1 METHVSSTTADV
13 PDTQEVIGPHGNV
26 EIVVAVEKVEED
38 IQQKADS
45 NSQDNAQ
52 PMMEESSP
60 PCSQSTKTDDLHKS
74 PRKQDPLQPPT
85 SKEINKT
92 APSPIKLQSSK
103 QPNIQTN
110 ANETQTPQNKPSGK
124 QVGVVMQNAPDK
136 ELPAPADVDS
146 TSPKDIPMDITSDEV
161 DNKNDV
167 SLNITVDRDP
177 SNESQ
182 SDMTSDAEKEHN
194 KSISRELKSLI
205 NSAKESKII
214 SECTKLTSKTR
225 KSARAALDTS
235 STNIN
240 NTPEADRIQGTRRS
254 SSNSQKS
261 NSSEK
266 SDRVGKRS
274 MRSQNPEFV
283 HKVRKFLNSVTGKFQ
298 KDADSDESTVSDE
311 ETVAPK
317 IKENATDS
325 SPSNAKN
332 RNPNQEQVQSQS
344 KIDEKSNKLR
354 SDPYCWRCHWSIDMN
369 DGEKTPQPPLK
380 CTVCPRAFHYRC
392 LTGSEKNKISTEKN
406 WVCPECMTVLHA
418 ESSET
423 RSLAMRKTTLGML
436 CELLKYALQRMT
448 EVAGS
453 EPFLQSV
460 DRSVF
465 PDYDKYVVHPMDLA
479 LMREHIDEGLYG
491 STEAFL
497 ADAHWILHNSI
508 IFNTLQSKLTTTA
521 RALVRSCRAEMG
533 EIEACPE
540 CYAAAHARR
549 PTWFT
554 DVCSTPHLL
563 LWAKLKGF
571 PYWPAKAMTVSHAGL
586 VDVRFFGAHDR
597 AWVPARDC
605 YLYCERDPNNFRTKR
620 QDMVEAMQ
628 EAEQHIRNISRKYGK
643 FAYAPYRTTFEPSKL
658 GEALKYMIPSFD
670 GQVRSPVRE
679 RRSKTP
685 ARALKS
691 RSNSKGSK
699 DDSNAGDV
707 VSDSEQMD
715 TETPKTEEAE
725 KKEEKEEN
733 VPSDKPQAATRKRTR
748 SEAKG
753 PAESSPKEKRR
764 LLDTP
769 AKEAAP
775 KKTDSPVVSSS
786 KESEHKQHEP
796 DDAAADEPVEAD
808 REPAAAAPP
817 PPAPLATDA
826 TPKPNKNPK
835 THNVVAS
842 NKTPAKTDVPKTN
855 DKEKNTQQGEK
866 PVPPNQR
873 ISRSNKSLNN
883 IETIELDENNPTT
896 TTSNK
901 TSAPPVPP
909 VTNIAKT
916 NPNKVSPKEAVTIT
930 KANEKEK
937 TTESAV
943 LIKINDKGNKDA
955 SLTITV
961 NAKDKLTEAA
971 TLTKITDI
979 VKMTHN
985 KNKIKDK
992 EIEITTPNKD
1002 GGKEKVSTVTPNKN
1016 AAKTTPSTKNLG
1028 SEKTNND
1035 APAVPN
1041 TTTDKTVND
1050 STVNNHTG
1058 KVNAKEGTDKTADT
1072 STESKKILVDKEKS
1086 ASAKNAFSPKPGT
1099 SKVIKATKDRIQ
1111 YDDDTSLAAMT
1122 RKVPKANSNSNDVSA
1137 GAAGSG
1143 GKGAVASPAAD
1154 APPAPPATRSN
1165 ASKTTPVTVEVNPDS
1180 SIFTPTSTDNVRNMK
1195 EAVNKLQKLRSG
1207 FDPPAN
1213 SQVGKVGVRAFAR
1226 ITSPPDK
1233 QAKPNDVVVEIKSE
1247 PMDYEDCD
1255 APQETSTVLD
1265 SLRPRPIAPAV
1276 SAPNLREVRISKVM
1290 PVPAAA
1296 KKSPKPPDVRPRA
1309 KKTFPQ
1315 PKKADD
1321 GRAELTNK
1329 NSMVYIP
1336 IQPPI
1341 SQSPVRAAL
1350 KAANSATVTPPRT
1363 PTLFPTANVKSVTSI
1378 APPLLPMAPP
1388 PPPPA
1393 TTATA
1398 TSAVAGAILAP
1409 GFPSVPTT
1417 VHTVPLITSVN
1428 GQWTF
1433 SLQPVMSVGAG
1444 ESITSATVNGVG
1456 ERAPGTAPPAAP
1468 APPAPAPSATQP
1480 PALVPT
1486 GAPLNPPVTDA
1497 TRSPTTELPPPPQL
1511 QQRPALQHPLAA
1523 GTEIGEMTA
1532 PSSAGPLTAKL
1543 NHNSIK
1549 LAEFFRHL
1557 LEESLVQVEDPTAE
1571 TAALRLQLEQERWRY
1586 QHELAELRRTNEVAL
1601 VEVRAAMDKEKTRAV
1616 AEARRLAHQELE
1628 AAVKS
1633 AKSKQWC
1640 ANCSQ
1645 EAQFYCCWNT
1655 SYCDY
1660 PCQRAHWG
1668 QHYAHCTQQR
1678 TNASSPPTVIAKVTS
1693 ATTRTLNSDQTQNKS
1708 PVAVNAADE
1717 GNGHAAAKSAGA
1729 SPQAAAPTHAAPL
1742 LANKQLM
1749 NNDDNAPKR
1758 VVTSGGYLIVGASA
1772 GAAGDARRAPRRD

>member
-13 PDTQEVIGPHGNV
+13 PDTQEVIGSHGNV
-26 EIVVAVEKVEED
+26 EIVVAVEKVDED
-38 IQQKADS
+38 TQQKADS

-52 PMMEESSP
+52 AVMEGSSP
-60 PCSQSTKTDDLHKS
+60 PCSQSTKTDGVHKS
-74 PRKQDPLQPPT
+74 PRKQEALLPLT

-92 APSPIKLQSSK
+92 ALSPIKLLSTK
-103 QPNIQTN
+103 QPTTQTN
-110 ANETQTPQNKPSGK
+110 ANETQTAQSKLSAKQTTAVTQNTPE
-124 QVGVVMQNAPDK
+124 K
-136 ELPAPADVDS
+136 EPPAPADVDS
-146 TSPKDIPMDITSDEV
+146 TSPKDIAMDVTSDEV
-161 DNKNDV
+161 DNKND
-167 SLNITVDRDP
+167 STLNIDIDP

-182 SDMTSDAEKEHN
+182 SENIGDAEKEHN

-225 KSARAALDTS
+225 KSARAAQDTS
-235 STNIN
+235 STNMN
-240 NTPEADRIQGTRRS
+240 NTPEADHIQGNRRS

-266 SDRVGKRS
+266 SERVGKRS

-283 HKVRKFLNSVTGKFQ
+283 YKVRKFLNSVTGKFQ
-298 KDADSDESTVSDE
+298 KDADSDESAASDE

-325 SPSNAKN
+325 SPSIAKN
-332 RNPNQEQVQSQS
+332 RSPTQEQVQS
-344 KIDEKSNKLR
+344 KVDEKCNKLR

-369 DGEKTPQPPLK
+369 DGEKTPQPSLK

-392 LTGSEKNKISTEKN
+392 LTGSEKNKISSVKN

-418 ESSET
+418 ESSDT
-423 RSLAMRKTTLGML
+423 RSLAMKKTTLGML

-549 PTWFT
+549 ATWFT

-628 EAEQHIRNISRKYGK
+628 EAEQHIRNISRKYDK
-643 FAYAPYRTTFEPSKL
+643 FAYAPYRTTFEASKL
-658 GEALKYMIPSFD
+658 EEALKYMIPSFD

-699 DDSNAGDV
+699 DDSNAGDA

-715 TETPKTEEAE
+715 TESSKTEEAVKNE
-725 KKEEKEEN
+725 GKEGT
-733 VPSDKPQAATRKRTR
+733 VPVEKPQVGTRKRAR
-748 SEAKG
+748 SETKG
-753 PAESSPKEKRR
+753 PVESSPKEKRR
-764 LLDTP
+764 LVDTP
-769 AKEAAP
+769 GKEPAP
-775 KKTDSPVVSSS
+775 KNTDSPVVSSS
-786 KESEHKQHEP
+786 KEVAPAPAPAPTPREP
-796 DDAAADEPVEAD
+796 GDAADEPRDLDAG
-808 REPAAAAPP
+808 PP
-817 PPAPLATDA
+817 PSDKTEA
-826 TPKPNKNPK
+826 TPKPNKIPK
-835 THNVVAS
+835 TNSVPAS
-842 NKTPAKTDVPKTN
+842 NKTPVRSDTPKNN
-855 DKEKNTQQGEK
+855 DKDKSTQPAEK

-873 ISRSNKSLNN
+873 ISRSNKPNN
-883 IETIELDENNPTT
+883 VETIELDENTPTT

-901 TSAPPVPP
+901 TPASP
-909 VTNIAKT
+909 VTITAKT
-916 NPNKVSPKEAVTIT
+916 PNKISSKESVTIT
-930 KANEKEK
+930 KVNDKEK
-937 TTESAV
+937 SSESAV
-943 LIKINDKGNKDA
+943 LIKINDKSNKDA

-961 NAKDKLTEAA
+961 NAKDKVTEAA

-979 VKMTHN
+979 VKQTHN
-985 KNKIKDK
+985 QNKIKDT
-992 EIEITTPNKD
+992 ETETATPNKD
-1002 GGKEKVSTVTPNKN
+1002 SGKEKVTTATPNKT
-1016 AAKTTPSTKNLG
+1016 AAKATPSTKNIG
-1028 SEKTNND
+1028 SEKTNKD
-1035 APAVPN
+1035 GPIAPSS
-1041 TTTDKTVND
+1041 TTNKTASD
-1050 STVNNHTG
+1050 SNVSNNTG
-1058 KVNAKEGTDKTADT
+1058 KINAKQDKPADKLTDT
-1072 STESKKILVDKEKS
+1072 SAEGKKIAEKEKS
-1086 ASAKNAFSPKPGT
+1086 APVKNAFSPKPGT

-1111 YDDDTSLAAMT
+1111 YDDDTNLAVVA
-1122 RKVPKANSNSNDVSA
+1122 RKVPKTSSNSEVSA
-1137 GAAGSG
+1137 GAAASG
-1143 GKGAVASPAAD
+1143 GKASAASPAAD
-1154 APPAPPATRSN
+1154 AASAPAAPPATRS
-1165 ASKTTPVTVEVNPDS
+1165 KTAPITVEVNPDS

-1195 EAVNKLQKLRSG
+1195 DAVNKLQKLRSG

-1226 ITSPPDK
+1226 MTSPPEK
-1233 QAKPNDVVVEIKSE
+1233 QAKSNDVVVEIKSE

-1255 APQETSTVLD
+1255 APQETSTVLE
-1265 SLRPRPIAPAV
+1265 SLRPRPIAPVV
-1276 SAPNLREVRISKVM
+1276 SAPNLREVRISKVIS
-1290 PVPAAA
+1290 VPAAA

-1315 PKKADD
+1315 PKKPDD
-1321 GRAELTNK
+1321 GRSELTNK

-1341 SQSPVRAAL
+1341 SQSPVRGAL
-1350 KAANSATVTPPRT
+1350 KAANSATAAPPRT
-1363 PTLFPTANVKSVTSI
+1363 PTLFPTTSVKSVSAM

-1398 TSAVAGAILAP
+1398 TSGVAGALLAP
-1409 GFPSVPTT
+1409 AFPAVPTT

-1444 ESITSATVNGVG
+1444 ETITSATVNGVS
-1456 ERAPGTAPPAAP
+1456 ERASPAAIAPAP
-1468 APPAPAPSATQP
+1468 APPAATATQP

-1486 GAPLNPPVTDA
+1486 GAPVNPPPAPPASGA
-1497 TRSPTTELPPPPQL
+1497 TASPASELPPPPQL
-1511 QQRPALQHPLAA
+1511 QQRPALQHPLSA
-1523 GTEIGEMTA
+1523 GTEIGELTA

-1543 NHNSIK
+1543 NHNSLK

-1557 LEESLVQVEDPTAE
+1557 LEESLVQVEEPAAE

-1628 AAVKS
+1628 AAVKN

-1678 TNASSPPTVIAKVTS
+1678 TNASSPPTVTAKSSTN
-1693 ATTRTLNSDQTQNKS
+1693 TRTLNSEQAQNKF
-1708 PVAVNAADE
+1708 PVAVSAADE
-1717 GNGHAAAKSAGA
+1717 GNAHLSTKSAGA
-1729 SPQAAAPTHAAPL
+1729 AQQAALPTHAAPL
-1742 LANKQLM
+1742 LANKQLI
-1749 NNDDNAPKR
+1749 NNDDNAAKR
-1758 VVTSGGYLIVGASA
+1758 VVSSGGFLIVGAAAAAAA
-1772 GAAGDARRAPRRD
+1772 GAARARRD

>member
-13 PDTQEVIGPHGNV
+13 PDTQEVIGSHGNV

-60 PCSQSTKTDDLHKS
+60 PCSQSTKTDGLHKS
-74 PRKQDPLQPPT
+74 PHKQEPLQPPT

-92 APSPIKLQSSK
+92 APSPIKLQSTK

-110 ANETQTPQNKPSGK
+110 ANESLTPQSQLSGK
-124 QVGVVMQNAPDK
+124 QVGVVTQNAPDK
-136 ELPAPADVDS
+136 ELPARADVDS
-146 TSPKDIPMDITSDEV
+146 TSPKDIPMEVTSDEV
-161 DNKNDV
+161 DNKNDMT
-167 SLNITVDRDP
+167 LNITVDRDP

-240 NTPEADRIQGTRRS
+240 NTPEADRIQGNRRS

-317 IKENATDS
+317 MKENATDS

-392 LTGSEKNKISTEKN
+392 LTGSEKNKISSEKN
-406 WVCPECMTVLHA
+406 WVCSECMTVLHA

-436 CELLKYALQRMT
+436 CELLKYSLQRMT
-448 EVAGS
+448 EVAGA

-620 QDMVEAMQ
+620 QDMLEAMQ

-643 FAYAPYRTTFEPSKL
+643 FAHAPYRTIFEPSKL
-658 GEALKYMIPSFD
+658 EEALKYMIPSFD

-699 DDSNAGDV
+699 DDSNAGDA

-715 TETPKTEEAE
+715 TETPKTPKAE
-725 KKEEKEEN
+725 KNEDKEGN
-733 VPSDKPQAATRKRTR
+733 VSAGKPQAATRKRAR
-748 SEAKG
+748 SETKG
-753 PAESSPKEKRR
+753 PAESSLKEKRR

-769 AKEAAP
+769 GKEPAP

-786 KESEHKQHEP
+786 KEIGHKQNES
-796 DDAAADEPVEAD
+796 DGAASIEA
-808 REPAAAAPP
+808 AAAAPAP
-817 PPAPLATDA
+817 PPPPGGAAPLTTDA

-835 THNVVAS
+835 TNNVVAS
-842 NKTPAKTDVPKTN
+842 NKTPAKTDLPKTN

-896 TTSNK
+896 TTSNE
-901 TSAPPVPP
+901 TSAPPG
-909 VTNIAKT
+909 TNAAKP
-916 NPNKVSPKEAVTIT
+916 NLNKVSPKEAVTVT

-979 VKMTHN
+979 VKMTHS

-992 EIEITTPNKD
+992 DTENTTPNKD

-1035 APAVPN
+1035 GPTVPN
-1041 TTTDKTVND
+1041 TTTDKTVSD
-1050 STVNNHTG
+1050 STVSTDTG
-1058 KVNAKEGTDKTADT
+1058 KVNAKEGTDKIADKTADT
-1072 STESKKILVDKEKS
+1072 STESKKIVVDKEKN
-1086 ASAKNAFSPKPGT
+1086 ASAKNAFLPKAGT
-1099 SKVIKATKDRIQ
+1099 SKAIKATKNRIQ
-1111 YDDDTSLAAMT
+1111 YADDTSPAAMA
-1122 RKVPKANSNSNDVSA
+1122 RKVPKNNSNSDVSA

-1143 GKGAVASPAAD
+1143 GKAAAASAAD
-1154 APPAPPATRSN
+1154 APPAPLAPTTPPATRSSS
-1165 ASKTTPVTVEVNPDS
+1165 ASKATPVTVEVNPDS

-1213 SQVGKVGVRAFAR
+1213 PQVGKVGVRAFAR
-1226 ITSPPDK
+1226 MTAPPEK

-1247 PMDYEDCD
+1247 PMEFEECD
-1255 APQETSTVLD
+1255 APQETCTVLD

-1290 PVPAAA
+1290 PIPAAA

-1321 GRAELTNK
+1321 GRSELTNK

-1350 KAANSATVTPPRT
+1350 KAVNSATATPPRT
-1363 PTLFPTANVKSVTSI
+1363 PTLFPTTNVKSVTSM

-1388 PPPPA
+1388 PLPV

-1398 TSAVAGAILAP
+1398 TSAVAGAILAS
-1409 GFPSVPTT
+1409 GFPAVPTT

-1444 ESITSATVNGVG
+1444 ESITSATVNGVS
-1456 ERAPGTAPPAAP
+1456 ERAAGGAAP
-1468 APPAPAPSATQP
+1468 APAPAPSATQP

-1486 GAPLNPPVTDA
+1486 GAPGNPPVPDA
-1497 TRSPTTELPPPPQL
+1497 TREPASELPPPPQL
-1511 QQRPALQHPLAA
+1511 QQRPALQHPLGA
-1523 GTEIGEMTA
+1523 GTEIGEVTA

-1557 LEESLVQVEDPTAE
+1557 LEESLVRVEDPTAE

-1616 AEARRLAHQELE
+1616 AEARRLAHHELE
-1628 AAVKS
+1628 VAVKS

-1678 TNASSPPTVIAKVTS
+1678 TNASSPPTVTAKVTS
-1693 ATTRTLNSDQTQNKS
+1693 ATTRTLNSEQAQNKS
-1708 PVAVNAADE
+1708 PVAVSVADE
-1717 GNGHAAAKSAGA
+1717 GNGHAAAKSAGG
-1729 SPQAAAPTHAAPL
+1729 SPQAAAPLHAAPL

-1758 VVTSGGYLIVGASA
+1758 AVTSGGFLIVGA
-1772 GAAGDARRAPRRD
+1772 GAAPRRD